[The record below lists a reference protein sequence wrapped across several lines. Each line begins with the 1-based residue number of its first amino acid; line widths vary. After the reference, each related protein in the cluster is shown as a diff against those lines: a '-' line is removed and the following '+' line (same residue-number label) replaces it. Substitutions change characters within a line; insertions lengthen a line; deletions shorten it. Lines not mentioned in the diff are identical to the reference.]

1 MDWPLGIEFEPDLM
15 LMAIKPAISVRIT
28 TLAPFNLRFGIKT
41 VQTSIG
47 QASYFKRLRVN

>member
-1 MDWPLGIEFEPDLM
+1 MGIEFEPDLM

-47 QASYFKRLRVN
+47 QANYFKRLRVN

>member
-1 MDWPLGIEFEPDLM
+1 M
-15 LMAIKPAISVRIT
+15 LMAIKPAISVKIT

-47 QASYFKRLRVN
+47 PANYFKRLRVN